1 VLKSANKMATTT
13 HDEGFHEIQ
22 LNGKQLVF
30 LFMAGTVVAVVI
42 FLLGVFVGRGVGG
55 PNPESLATQN
65 PDAVAP
71 EIPVSSGTTGSDAPP
86 TSREELTYPNQL
98 NDATPPKE
106 TLRSP
111 SASARSTTPAESAS
125 ASRGTPAP
133 AGDVRA
139 DVPAAAAPAAAA
151 PRAETTS
158 TRQTTAAVPAE
169 PAGDGFSIQLAA
181 LAKRDEAEG
190 IVRRLT
196 GKGYSAYLI
205 APAAGAPS
213 MYRVRVGK
221 FKDRRE
227 AEAVSSRLQKE
238 EQFKPWI
245 VR

>member
-1 VLKSANKMATTT
+1 MASTT

-42 FLLGVFVGRGVGG
+42 FLLGVFVGRGVR
-55 PNPESLATQN
+55 AAA
-65 PDAVAP
+65 PDATALASEPASSQAPAIPPVA
-71 EIPVSSGTTGSDAPP
+71 SSGSNAP
-86 TSREELTYPNQL
+86 
-98 NDATPPKE
+98 ATAAERLEYADRLAGDPPKE
-106 TLRSP
+106 TLRP
-111 SASARSTTPAESAS
+111 
-125 ASRGTPAP
+125 PAP
-133 AGDVRA
+133 APD
-139 DVPAAAAPAAAA
+139 AAAAGQPAPAVTSAPGAAAA
-151 PRAETTS
+151 SRPPGGS
-158 TRQTTAAVPAE
+158 SAAGVPAE

-205 APAAGAPS
+205 PPASGAPS
-213 MYRVRVGK
+213 VYRVRVGK

-227 AEAVSSRLQKE
+227 AESVSARLQKE

>member
-1 VLKSANKMATTT
+1 MASTT

-42 FLLGVFVGRGVGG
+42 FLLGVFVGRGVRAAS
-55 PNPESLATQN
+55 PEPVTVASETT
-65 PDAVAP
+65 PTSAP
-71 EIPVSSGTTGSDAPP
+71 EIPPVATSSGSNAPATTTEKLEYADRLAGD
-86 TSREELTYPNQL
+86 
-98 NDATPPKE
+98 PPKE
-106 TLRSP
+106 GLKPALRAGAPGAPAPGALSAP
-111 SASARSTTPAESAS
+111 SAPSAPGLS
-125 ASRGTPAP
+125 
-133 AGDVRA
+133 
-139 DVPAAAAPAAAA
+139 VP
-151 PRAETTS
+151 T
-158 TRQTTAAVPAE
+158 E

-205 APAAGAPS
+205 APAEGAPTV
-213 MYRVRVGK
+213 YRVRVGK

-227 AEAVSSRLQKE
+227 AESVSARLQKE